1 MPYIEVLL
9 RENREKAM
17 KHKILGLIL
26 VLTSLAGTTAYA
38 HHSFAAVYNSKKE
51 IKLEGTMVQFLY
63 RNPHSYV
70 QVEAPDENG
79 VMQRWSVEWGG
90 AASLA
95 GQGVQRDTFKI
106 GDHVIITGLPSRT
119 PGEYRV
125 KMNTLKRPSDG
136 LTWGT
141 KAGETV
147 D

>member
-1 MPYIEVLL
+1 M
-9 RENREKAM
+9 M
-17 KHKILGLIL
+17 KYKMLVLIL
-26 VLTSLAGTTAYA
+26 VCASLAGTTTYA

-51 IKLEGTMVQFLY
+51 IKLEGNMVQFLY

-70 QVEAPDENG
+70 QIEAPDENG

-90 AASLA
+90 AASLS
-95 GQGVQRDTFKI
+95 GQGVKRDTFKI

-119 PGEYRV
+119 PGEYRM
-125 KMNTLKRPSDG
+125 KMNTLRRPSDG

-141 KAGETV
+141 KPGEVV